1 MYLKFYGLREEP
13 FGATPDPRFLYASP
27 TYQEAQATLEY
38 GIRSGRG
45 FTALIARPGMGKTT
59 LLFHLLE
66 RYSTAARTA
75 FIFLTQCDSREFLRY
90 LMTELGADTGETDF
104 VRLQEQFGQLL
115 AREAQAGKKVI
126 AVVDEAQNLDVS
138 VLETVRL
145 LSDFETPRAKLL
157 HIILTGQ
164 PELADRLASPALLQ
178 LRQRISHLVRLEPLT
193 AAEVNRY
200 IDHRL
205 QVAGYSGPPLFTAPA
220 RALLVERSEG
230 IPRNINNLCFNAL
243 SLGFAMSRRTIG
255 PDILAEVS
263 ADLDFE
269 GVSTQKAEQLRF
281 SSTAAEVASAPAL
294 AATMP
299 AAPVATP
306 PAPASSV
313 PPVPLASS
321 PEPDAAAA
329 ASSPSVP
336 AQEAAE
342 ETAQQEPGGDEEAP
356 SSEDLPIAAAAA
368 ARQELP
374 VEGASGNH
382 LRREEPAAAI
392 PAGAVPAGPVPAPDP
407 SPAAAVA
414 LAAQA
419 QEVASAGN
427 LALRIMP
434 AEAEAPPRAA
444 ARSGSGNGSGGA
456 AAAAV
461 KSNETA
467 PAPANGTGTAPGAE
481 KSKIDVEALA
491 ADCAL
496 FGMEAPK
503 RWKRP
508 AGKIPLQGAR
518 PAVSSRPTAPTT
530 APARAAASQPVVTP
544 LPSPGNGTPARPV
557 PVNGGTRATVT
568 RMAQPAGPVAVKA
581 SNGKLWPARPAA
593 AANGRK
599 KHSQRS
605 LYLAAGASVLL
616 LVILIWLLG
625 SSSPSTPA
633 QAAGSAAAQTTS
645 PQTDSGPGDAAAT
658 SGDSSVLDVVEEL
671 PRAGE
676 GDSET
681 RPAVVMRGK
690 REGEQLLHR
699 VDPAYPA
706 AARANRIQGP
716 VVLEATIGTHGF
728 LRHIRVVSGD
738 PLLADSVLDA
748 VRGWRY
754 RPRTVRGRAVES
766 ETRIVVN
773 FQLAPNNSQQNR

>member
-205 QVAGYSGPPLFTAPA
+205 RVAGYCGPPLFTPAA
-220 RALLVERSEG
+220 RALLVEHSEG
-230 IPRNINNLCFNAL
+230 IPRNINTLCFNAL
-243 SLGFAMSRRTIG
+243 SLGFAMSQRSIG
-255 PDILAEVS
+255 PDIVAEAS
-263 ADLDFE
+263 GDLDFE
-269 GVSTQKAEQLRF
+269 ALRTQQEKQAAF
-281 SSTAAEVASAPAL
+281 SAAGATPAASSPAPAASAPTAPAGSPEPEASAPAG
-294 AATMP
+294 
-299 AAPVATP
+299 
-306 PAPASSV
+306 
-313 PPVPLASS
+313 S
-321 PEPDAAAA
+321 PEPEAAAE
-329 ASSPSVP
+329 ASSPSVSAQEVAEETERQEP
-336 AQEAAE
+336 AAAENPPLSEEMPATAGAAQEAAV
-342 ETAQQEPGGDEEAP
+342 DR
-356 SSEDLPIAAAAA
+356 AAA
-368 ARQELP
+368 
-374 VEGASGNH
+374 NH
-382 LRREEPAAAI
+382 LTRDEPRTA
-392 PAGAVPAGPVPAPDP
+392 PMPAGPVPAPEP
-407 SPAAAVA
+407 QPVAAVA
-414 LAAQA
+414 LPA

-427 LALRIMP
+427 LALRIVP
-434 AEAEAPPRAA
+434 AEAEAPQQPVPMN
-444 ARSGSGNGSGGA
+444 GSGNGSGATSTGA
-456 AAAAV
+456 TV
-461 KSNETA
+461 KSNKGAAPSNGASTA
-467 PAPANGTGTAPGAE
+467 AE
-481 KSKIDVEALA
+481 KNKIDVEALA

-496 FGMEAPK
+496 FGMEAPR

-508 AGKIPLQGAR
+508 VGKVPLQGASPGSPSRAVRAASAPPR
-518 PAVSSRPTAPTT
+518 PAVPK
-530 APARAAASQPVVTP
+530 PVVTP
-544 LPSPGNGTPARPV
+544 LAAPGNGAAARTAPSNTPAR
-557 PVNGGTRATVT
+557 TTVS
-568 RMAQPAGPVAVKA
+568 RMAAPAGPVPVKA
-581 SNGKLWPARPAA
+581 VNGKLWPAPPAA
-593 AANGRK
+593 VANGRK
-599 KHSQRS
+599 RRNQRS

-616 LVILIWLLG
+616 LFILIWLLG

-633 QAAGSAAAQTTS
+633 QAAGSVPAATEQGNGA
-645 PQTDSGPGDAAAT
+645 PTDSSSGNAAT
-658 SGDSSVLDVVEEL
+658 THGDSSVLDVVEES

-676 GDSET
+676 GASDT
-681 RPAVVMRGK
+681 RPAVVMRGT

-699 VDPAYPA
+699 VDPVYPA

-754 RPRTVRGRAVES
+754 HPRTVRGRAVES

-773 FQLAPNNSQQNR
+773 FQLVPSNSQQNR